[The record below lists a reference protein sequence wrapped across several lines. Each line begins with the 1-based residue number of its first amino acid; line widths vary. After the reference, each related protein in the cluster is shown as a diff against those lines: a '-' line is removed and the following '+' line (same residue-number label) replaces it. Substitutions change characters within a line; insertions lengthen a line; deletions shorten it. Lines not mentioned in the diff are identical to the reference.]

1 MEAADSSQ
9 NTAIAALDGRLDA
22 LEGAGTGKTW
32 IALPFLIRN
41 AQAFTNLPAGPSQW
55 TNTLRQKV
63 SLPHAEKIFF
73 WCHVGTAGAAGN
85 YVRCQYTTD
94 LTGNTGWTDI
104 SGADIPL
111 DVSTQAGMISATVDI
126 PSEAR
131 MQEFVLLRAVG
142 GGGNG
147 STSPII
153 SFFQPTALQNT
164 TSIGGVASFNGRAG
178 AVVAASGDYSTGQVT
193 EVADK
198 KFVTDAEKAKLA
210 NLPSDTNAALA
221 GKADGAATTAALAT
235 KAPLASPGLTGSP
248 TAPTPA
254 TGDNSTK
261 IATTAFV
268 KAQNYLTS
276 VPPHT
281 HVAADITGLQTTKAV
296 LAVTNS
302 DPVNLPDHDAVF
314 IEHSGVNANVRI
326 PASWTKK
333 PHTLVFLGNP
343 NTCNVAGDTGSG
355 QTIKG
360 APSGGVTFASGTD
373 VAAMT
378 RTLIPDPD
386 TTGFPNRWR
395 IF

>member
-1 MEAADSSQ
+1 M
-9 NTAIAALDGRLDA
+9 
-22 LEGAGTGKTW
+22 
-32 IALPFLIRN
+32 
-41 AQAFTNLPAGPSQW
+41 
-55 TNTLRQKV
+55 
-63 SLPHAEKIFF
+63 
-73 WCHVGTAGAAGN
+73 
-85 YVRCQYTTD
+85 
-94 LTGNTGWTDI
+94 
-104 SGADIPL
+104 
-111 DVSTQAGMISATVDI
+111 
-126 PSEAR
+126 
-131 MQEFVLLRAVG
+131 
-142 GGGNG
+142 
-147 STSPII
+147 
-153 SFFQPTALQNT
+153 
-164 TSIGGVASFNGRAG
+164 
-178 AVVAASGDYSTGQVT
+178 VAASGDYDTGQVT
-193 EVADK
+193 EVSDK

-210 NLPSDTNAALA
+210 NVPSDTNASLA

-235 KAPLASPGLTGSP
+235 KADAAALTAALASKAPLASPGLTGSP

-254 TGDNSTK
+254 IGDNSTK

-281 HVAADITGLQTTKAV
+281 HAIANVTGLQAELDDLQGQINILTPGGTTKAV
-296 LAVTNS
+296 LAVTNA

-343 NTCNVAGDTGSG
+343 NTCNVAVATGSG

-360 APSGGVTFASGTD
+360 VTGGGLTFTSGTD
-373 VAAMT
+373 AAAVT